1 VTADL
6 KASQRIL
13 VDAVHPD
20 KVMFFVGGVFMQT
33 VFIGVDVA
41 KAELVI
47 SIDEQAPSTVKNEAA
62 AINNWLSSLPQDAC
76 IAMEST
82 GRYHQQLAHLAQHAG
97 FAVYVLNARDVYFYA
112 KALGARAK
120 SDALDCVVIRRYV
133 QEHQHSL
140 HPWQPGTKVQQQ
152 LHTLLTRRA
161 QMAAHQAAVRQT
173 LKQVDVLDTDIA
185 VLMQSFGSL
194 LKAIDQHVQRLI
206 ASDEVLLAGSQRLQ
220 TITGIGPQTSALLTE
235 LLSRFSFANSDA
247 LVAYSGLDPRA
258 NDSGTKRARRR
269 LSKRGPA
276 LLRRQM
282 WLAAFAASHSKVLKP
297 LYAHIRAKGF
307 STTESMV
314 ILGRKLLRVAF
325 AVWKGA
331 QPFNPEQLLQKTA

>member
-1 VTADL
+1 
-6 KASQRIL
+6 
-13 VDAVHPD
+13 
-20 KVMFFVGGVFMQT
+20 MQIS
-33 VFIGVDVA
+33 FIGVDVA

-47 SIDEQAPSTVKNEAA
+47 SMDELAPIVVKNTAS
-62 AINNWLSSLPQDAC
+62 AIAGWLSSLPKDCC

-82 GRYHQQLAHLAQHAG
+82 GCYHQQLAHLAQHAG

-120 SDALDCVVIRRYV
+120 SDAVDCVVIRRYV
-133 QEHQHSL
+133 QEHHPSL

-173 LKQVDVLDTDIA
+173 LKQVDVLGPDMEA
-185 VLMQSFGSL
+185 LMQSFNGL
-194 LKAIDQHVQRLI
+194 LKAMDRQVQSLI
-206 ASDEVLLAGSQRLQ
+206 ESDEDLLAGNQRLQ
-220 TITGIGPQTSALLTE
+220 SITGIGPQTSALLTA
-235 LLSRFSFANSDA
+235 LFSRLRFANSDA

-258 NDSGTKRARRR
+258 NDSGTKRGRRR

-276 LLRRQM
+276 LLRRQI
-282 WLAAFAASHSKVLKP
+282 WLAAFAASHSKALKP

-307 STTESMV
+307 STTESLV

-325 AVWKGA
+325 AVWKGSA
-331 QPFNPEQLLQKTA
+331 QFNPEQLLPKTA

>member
-1 VTADL
+1 
-6 KASQRIL
+6 
-13 VDAVHPD
+13 
-20 KVMFFVGGVFMQT
+20 MQP

-41 KAELVI
+41 KAELVV
-47 SIDEQAPSTVKNEAA
+47 SIDDQAPCTVKNETS
-62 AINNWLSSLPQDAC
+62 AISDWLCSLPQGAC

-82 GRYHQQLAHLAQHAG
+82 GSYHQQLAHLAQHAG

-120 SDALDCVVIRRYV
+120 SDAIDCVVIRRYV

-173 LKQVDVLDTDIA
+173 LKQVDLLDEDMATLI
-185 VLMQSFGSL
+185 QSFNDL
-194 LKAIDQHVQRLI
+194 LKAIDRHVQHLI
-206 ASDEVLLAGSQRLQ
+206 ATDETLFAGNQRLQ

-235 LLSRFSFANSDA
+235 LFSRFSFANSDA
-247 LVAYSGLDPRA
+247 VVAYSGLDPRA
-258 NDSGTKRARRR
+258 NDSGTKRGRRR

-282 WLAAFAASHSKVLKP
+282 YLAAFAASHSKTLKP
-297 LYAHIRAKGF
+297 LYVHIRAKGF

-325 AVWKGA
+325 AVWKGST
-331 QPFNPEQLLQKTA
+331 PFNPEQLLPKTA